1 MQSSDDM
8 GLVREYADTGS
19 EAAFEAL
26 VNRHLGLVYSAA
38 LRQVRERHLAEDV
51 AQTVFIVLA
60 RKARGLPRQTVLVG
74 WLFNTTRLTALTQI
88 RSAAKRRQR
97 EQEVEMEHESPAEP
111 PLWKQI
117 APMLDAALATLNEQD
132 RRAVLLRYFEN
143 QSLAAVGTALAV
155 GEEAA
160 RKRLSR
166 ALDKLHGYF
175 VRRGISSTTTLLAA
189 ALSGHAVQ
197 AAPAALA
204 KSVTLLA
211 VAQGAATSTSTLAL
225 TKGVLKLMALSKTQT
240 AAVGC
245 VVVGL
250 ATLSVTQ
257 HQAKTRLREE
267 NQGLNGQVA
276 ALQSDN
282 DRMSNLLAQANTGP
296 VVQTDPSGELLR
308 LRGEVAALRRQTNE
322 LQMLAKAAEARPRF
336 ASGTAV
342 TPPAE
347 LSVAELIVAM
357 TERGSPDFA
366 ELNEVIRRGPEAVPA
381 LLATLEHSES
391 WLVPK
396 ALGAIKDTRAVDPLI
411 TVLAQRQSS
420 PYKEVTV
427 EALEIITGQ
436 KAGSDAQAWKAW
448 RQNQRL

>member
-1 MQSSDDM
+1 
-8 GLVREYADTGS
+8 
-19 EAAFEAL
+19 
-26 VNRHLGLVYSAA
+26 
-38 LRQVRERHLAEDV
+38 
-51 AQTVFIVLA
+51 
-60 RKARGLPRQTVLVG
+60 VLVG
-74 WLFNTTRLTALTQI
+74 WLFNTTRLTALAQI

-97 EQEVEMEHESPAEP
+97 EQEAQMEHESPAEP
-111 PLWKQI
+111 LWQQI
-117 APMLDAALATLNEQD
+117 APLLDAALASLNEQE

-143 QSLAAVGTALAV
+143 QSLAEVGTALAV
-155 GEEAA
+155 SEEAA

-175 VRRGISSTTTLLAA
+175 ARRGSSSTTTLIAG
-189 ALSGHAVQ
+189 ALSSYAVQ

-211 VAQGAATSTSTLAL
+211 VVQGAATSTSTLAL
-225 TKGVLKLMALSKTQT
+225 TKGALKLMVWSKTQT

-250 ATLSVTQ
+250 AALSVTQ
-257 HQAKTRLREE
+257 HRAQNGLRQD
-267 NQGLNGQVA
+267 NHALHQQVG

-282 DRMSNLLAQANTGP
+282 DTLSNLLAQANTGP
-296 VVQTDPSGELLR
+296 VVQANPSNELLR
-308 LRGEVAALRRQTNE
+308 LRGEVSALRRQTNE
-322 LQMLAKAAEARPRF
+322 LHVLLAKAAEAAAARPVPSR
-336 ASGTAV
+336 AV
-342 TPPAE
+342 PLPAE
-347 LSVAELIVAM
+347 LSVPELIVAM

-381 LLATLEHSES
+381 LVSALERSDS

-411 TVLAQRQSS
+411 AVLAERSWS

-427 EALEIITGQ
+427 EALEGITGQ
-436 KAGSDAQAWKAW
+436 KAGPDAQAWRAW

>member
-1 MQSSDDM
+1 
-8 GLVREYADTGS
+8 
-19 EAAFEAL
+19 
-26 VNRHLGLVYSAA
+26 
-38 LRQVRERHLAEDV
+38 
-51 AQTVFIVLA
+51 
-60 RKARGLPRQTVLVG
+60 
-74 WLFNTTRLTALTQI
+74 
-88 RSAAKRRQR
+88 
-97 EQEVEMEHESPAEP
+97 MEIENESPGEP

-117 APMLDAALATLNEQD
+117 APMLDAALATLNEQE

-160 RKRLSR
+160 RKRVTR
-166 ALDKLHGYF
+166 ALDKLRGYF
-175 VRRGISSTTTLLAA
+175 VRRGISSTTTLLAG

-211 VAQGAATSTSTLAL
+211 VAQGTATSTSTFAL
-225 TKGVLKLMALSKTQT
+225 TKGVLKFMALSKTQT

-245 VVVGL
+245 VVAGL
-250 ATLSVTQ
+250 TTLSVVQ
-257 HQAKTRLREE
+257 HQAKARLREE
-267 NQGLNGQVA
+267 NQGLYQQVG
-276 ALQSDN
+276 ALQNDN
-282 DRMSNLLAQANTGP
+282 DRMSNLLAQADTGT
-296 VVQTDPSGELLR
+296 VAQTEPSAELLR

-322 LQMLAKAAEARPRF
+322 LQMLAKAAETRAPRS
-336 ASGTAV
+336 ASGTPV

-381 LLATLEHSES
+381 LVATLERSES

-411 TVLAQRQSS
+411 AVLAQRQSS
-420 PYKEVTV
+420 PYREVTV

-436 KAGSDAQAWKAW
+436 KAGTDAQAWKAW